1 MTTMRTL
8 QTGLHGGLAFGF
20 LEDAIGLARGRRL
33 RYVDLLKGIFGVGD
47 SALEEGNT

>member
-33 RYVDLLKGIFGVGD
+33 RYVDFLKDIFGIGD
-47 SALEEGNT
+47 GTLEDGNT